1 MSLSTS
7 RVRLAGLALALG
19 LLGCTDT
26 KTIDTPIPA
35 GKLAGR
41 IGLNPVFSQSARSV
55 SASLADFGLAFDRVR
70 VTIRNNPDTAVVV
83 LDTTVAFTPTSKSLT
98 LDLAVPVDE
107 DGEVFNARV
116 QYIGSTGVL
125 FSGSVL
131 VKSHA
136 ANQPAPEQ
144 ATLVLEFTGPG
155 AKLKTLTVSPDPV
168 QLLGATT
175 TPITITATDS
185 SGAVITVPP
194 LLFTSTDATI
204 ATVAGTA
211 PNRIVQSFGKR
222 GSVVLTATTPTGI
235 SDTLSAVVTLPAA
248 SIVLVSGG
256 AQIGTV
262 GAALSSPAIVQ
273 VNAADGAGV
282 AGVAVT
288 FAAPIGGT
296 VGTTTA
302 TTDANG
308 RASTTMTLAT
318 TVGTQSFLAT
328 AASFNIPIPATA
340 VAGPASAATSLI
352 TSNVATIKADNTT
365 SATITVQAKDQYG
378 NTITNGGAAVKLTT
392 SLGQFGSI
400 GAVTTID
407 ATDLGS
413 GKYSAQLFSSRS
425 GTATITGTV
434 GGTAIATP
442 AAVVTVTA
450 LPPAAIVLVSGGG
463 QNGTVGAA
471 LTAPAVVQVNAAD
484 GTGLPDVAVTFAA
497 PSGASVGTAT
507 ATTDA
512 NGRASTTLTLA
523 TGAGTQSFS
532 ATAAGFNVAIPE
544 NAVAGPAS
552 AATSTITSS
561 VAQIN
566 ADNNTPAVITVH
578 AKDQYG
584 NVDSTGGA
592 TVTLT
597 TTRGHWGS
605 GTATTTPA
613 TDAGNG
619 TYTAT
624 LLSAQSGTITITGT
638 VGGTAIATPSVTINA
653 IATVLDH
660 FDVTLANGSPITGN
674 QPAGVVTSV
683 RIRALDA
690 SGNVVA
696 GYTGPT
702 TISRSRTAPS
712 LTALIRSLHRWLSPA
727 SSRRT

>member
-1 MSLSTS
+1 M
-7 RVRLAGLALALG
+7 
-19 LLGCTDT
+19 
-26 KTIDTPIPA
+26 
-35 GKLAGR
+35 
-41 IGLNPVFSQSARSV
+41 
-55 SASLADFGLAFDRVR
+55 
-70 VTIRNNPDTAVVV
+70 
-83 LDTTVAFTPTSKSLT
+83 
-98 LDLAVPVDE
+98 
-107 DGEVFNARV
+107 
-116 QYIGSTGVL
+116 
-125 FSGSVL
+125 
-131 VKSHA
+131 
-136 ANQPAPEQ
+136 
-144 ATLVLEFTGPG
+144 
-155 AKLKTLTVSPDPV
+155 
-168 QLLGATT
+168 
-175 TPITITATDS
+175 
-185 SGAVITVPP
+185 
-194 LLFTSTDATI
+194 
-204 ATVAGTA
+204 
-211 PNRIVQSFGKR
+211 
-222 GSVVLTATTPTGI
+222 
-235 SDTLSAVVTLPAA
+235 
-248 SIVLVSGG
+248 
-256 AQIGTV
+256 
-262 GAALSSPAIVQ
+262 
-273 VNAADGAGV
+273 
-282 AGVAVT
+282 
-288 FAAPIGGT
+288 
-296 VGTTTA
+296 
-302 TTDANG
+302 
-308 RASTTMTLAT
+308 
-318 TVGTQSFLAT
+318 
-328 AASFNIPIPATA
+328 
-340 VAGPASAATSLI
+340 
-352 TSNVATIKADNTT
+352 
-365 SATITVQAKDQYG
+365 QAKDQYG

-392 SLGQFGSI
+392 SLGHFGSI

-413 GKYSAQLFSSRS
+413 GKYSAQLFSSRP

-434 GGTAIATP
+434 GGTALATP
-442 AAVVTVTA
+442 AAVVTVAA

-463 QNGTVGAA
+463 QNGTVGTA
-471 LTAPAVVQVNAAD
+471 LAAPAVVQVNAAD

-507 ATTDA
+507 VTTDA

-597 TTRGHWGS
+597 TTLGHWGG

-624 LLSAQSGTITITGT
+624 LLSAQSGTITITGA

-660 FDVTLANGSPITGN
+660 FDVTLANGLPITGN
-674 QPAGVVTSV
+674 QPAGVATSV

-702 TISRSRTAPS
+702 TLSITNSTFADGTHSVAAPLAVAGIITTDVRFGIVGSNVTLDASSAAKIGHSAAFSVVAGAPVAMVSSDTTIVYTVNVPPNRLSSGPGVRRHWQWRRPTGHRVHRHRSVHAERVAVHDRCAGRDRIQRVELDHPGDWRTSSVLVPARGQS
-712 LTALIRSLHRWLSPA
+712 GGLQRVACADRVRGAAVGRHCLDRTRRRQLGDERQLDRESTVVDVDRLHRGVAASHDGDLSVREQQPVHRID
-727 SSRRT
+727 RRRRRRADQPQRAHAERHAEHRRADVRRHHQRHDQRVGRARMADRCVDRCRQ